1 MNEEKYQ
8 LSRKNELMV
17 KEMNVMSEYRQELK
31 VKLSEMAREVKE
43 QVGKI
48 EMVEGEKEDMR
59 RQWN

>member
-1 MNEEKYQ
+1 LNEEKYQ

-17 KEMNVMSEYRQELK
+17 KEMNVMTENRQELK

-43 QVGKI
+43 QLGKI
-48 EMVEGEKEDMR
+48 ETIEGEKEDMR

>member
-17 KEMNVMSEYRQELK
+17 KEMNVMTENRQELK

-43 QVGKI
+43 QLGKI
-48 EMVEGEKEDMR
+48 
-59 RQWN
+59 